1 MNGGIG
7 TKLKAVTEYKAPYAD
22 RHTARGG
29 SGTPT
34 GNYHAHNL
42 QIHFLEIWSKQPFLA
57 AEKVGKLMMKYSV
70 PCIISILV
78 GALYNIVEQISIQKI
93 A

>member
-1 MNGGIG
+1 MFFAVNVQGAVEVNSGIG
-7 TKLKAVTEYKAPYAD
+7 THA
-22 RHTARGG
+22 
-29 SGTPT
+29 

>member
-1 MNGGIG
+1 
-7 TKLKAVTEYKAPYAD
+7 
-22 RHTARGG
+22 
-29 SGTPT
+29 
-34 GNYHAHNL
+34 
-42 QIHFLEIWSKQPFLA
+42 
-57 AEKVGKLMMKYSV
+57 MMKYSV